1 MKVRAL
7 RNFFTAVGC
16 LLLWGS
22 DGMAADVPR
31 TSFGRAP
38 VVPKSL
44 DLLTPPERAP
54 APLASFDELQRFAR
68 ELPLTP
74 RRATSLR
81 FESQLAP
88 IAPPRP
94 LLNRDE
100 ARRAEPPLRPP
111 PETARQR
118 QP

>member
-1 MKVRAL
+1 MQLRAL
-7 RNFFTAVGC
+7 RSLFTAVGC
-16 LLLWGS
+16 LLLWGG

-38 VVPKSL
+38 VMPKSL

-54 APLASFDELQRFAR
+54 APLAYFEELQRFAR

-81 FESQLAP
+81 FQSQLAP
-88 IAPPRP
+88 IDPPRP

-100 ARRAEPPLRPP
+100 LNRADQPLRAP
-111 PETARQR
+111 TKTVRQR

>member
-1 MKVRAL
+1 MHLRAL
-7 RNFFTAVGC
+7 RSLFTAVVW

-22 DGMAADVPR
+22 DGIAADVPR

-38 VVPKSL
+38 AVPKSL

-54 APLASFDELQRFAR
+54 APLASFAELQRFAR

-81 FESQLAP
+81 FQSQLAP

-94 LLNRDE
+94 LLSRDDFG
-100 ARRAEPPLRPP
+100 RADQPWRPP
-111 PETARQR
+111 PETARQW

>member
-1 MKVRAL
+1 MQLRAL
-7 RNFFTAVGC
+7 CSLFTAVGC

-54 APLASFDELQRFAR
+54 APLASFEELQRLAR

-94 LLNRDE
+94 LLSRDE
-100 ARRAEPPLRPP
+100 VSRADQPLRPS